1 LGLRLGPSY
10 GLSYKSFL
18 SEKLAVEALFSS
30 RYYGRNYGYYTGNGK
45 KPKYWANASGP
56 GATLTALLEYH
67 LPFPDVKELQW
78 YIGGGI
84 HIGSWKGYTDH
95 PYYPEDRNY
104 FTMGVDFIIGMEYQF
119 TEVPIVLAL
128 DFKPAFDFVGATRS
142 WADEA
147 ALSIRF
153 LLDKL

>member
-1 LGLRLGPSY
+1 MSP
-10 GLSYKSFL
+10 
-18 SEKLAVEALFSS
+18 
-30 RYYGRNYGYYTGNGK
+30 NCNG
-45 KPKYWANASGP
+45 A
-56 GATLTALLEYH
+56 
-67 LPFPDVKELQW
+67 W

-84 HIGSWKGYTDH
+84 HIGSWKGYKDH

-119 TEVPIVLAL
+119 KEVPIVLAL
-128 DFKPAFDFVGATRS
+128 DFKPAFDFVGATRP